1 MTKKNY
7 ILFIIPLIIFL
18 SKWAISFIVFPSDFL
33 ITKVLLD
40 TPDTQY
46 YPLVK
51 NLANFDF
58 SPSYNDNIKT
68 ENLLTFP
75 YGPLILHSIFYKIFG
90 NLSFILI
97 EYFFILFFFII
108 IFKIFKY
115 IGFSFNSSAFSSLLL
130 LFLN

>member
-58 SPSYNDNIKT
+58 WRMLY
-68 ENLLTFP
+68 
-75 YGPLILHSIFYKIFG
+75 FYVHACHYAPV
-90 NLSFILI
+90 LMPP
-97 EYFFILFFFII
+97 
-108 IFKIFKY
+108 
-115 IGFSFNSSAFSSLLL
+115 
-130 LFLN
+130 